1 MTTHNHEPAGIFIR
15 DGEQTAAALRRWSP
29 EAPHVGA
36 LLTSALED
44 EEIRM
49 HLLVE
54 LPRTVALPPWRV
66 ARHEVGGV
74 GESVQTLMVEPL
86 AQTRDRR

>member
-1 MTTHNHEPAGIFIR
+1 MSTHNHEPAGIFIR

-44 EEIRM
+44 EEIRVR
-49 HLLVE
+49 LLAE
-54 LPRTVALPPWRV
+54 LPRTVPLHHLTV
-66 ARHEVGGV
+66 ARHEMGGV